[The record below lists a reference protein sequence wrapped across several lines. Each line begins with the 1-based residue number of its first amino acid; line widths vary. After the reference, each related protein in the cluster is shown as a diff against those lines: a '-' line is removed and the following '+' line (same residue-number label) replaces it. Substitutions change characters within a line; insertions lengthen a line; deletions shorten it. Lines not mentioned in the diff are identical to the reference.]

1 MIIPDKVGPAI
12 ASMMHTAPAYW
23 GETELAVNLTV
34 FANLIGAL
42 VLGMIVGYERAYQGR
57 AAGMRTFGLIC
68 MASCAVVIVCGYP
81 HSWYGSF
88 DGSSRMVDPTRVI
101 QGILS
106 GIGFLGVGVI
116 HRDGYKISGLT
127 TAASIWA
134 SSSIGIMVGLG
145 FYAAAILLSILSM
158 LCMACGPS
166 LERRLPARHSFA
178 LKIRMKTGV
187 ILREDVLHRFAVMHG
202 YEIGE
207 GTVSIAQ
214 RAGHQE
220 WEFIATTSGKKRA
233 ATMSDMATAFSAFDG
248 MQDYEI
254 TGARG

>member
-1 MIIPDKVGPAI
+1 MIIPDKFAPAV
-12 ASMMHTAPAYW
+12 ASVVHAAPAYW
-23 GETELAVNLTV
+23 GTNELAVNLTI

-42 VLGMIVGYERAYQGR
+42 FLGMLVGYERAYHGR
-57 AAGMRTFGLIC
+57 AAGMRTFGLIG

-81 HSWYGSF
+81 HFWFGGY
-88 DGSSRMVDPTRVI
+88 DATSRMVDPTRVV

-158 LCMACGPS
+158 LCMACGTS

-178 LKIRMKTGV
+178 LKIRLKAGV
-187 ILREDVLHRFAVMHG
+187 VLKEDLLHRFALEHG

-207 GTVSIAQ
+207 GTVSITK
-214 RAGHQE
+214 RAGQQQ
-220 WEFIATTSGKKRA
+220 WEFIAITSGKKEA
-233 ATMSDMATAFSAFDG
+233 ATMSEMAVAFSSFEG
-248 MQDYEI
+248 IEDYEI